1 MTEIL
6 KFWKDVFWI
15 VQIIDLKKQLTQ
27 MEIFKF
33 SFHILTDII
42 GILKIINLS
51 TTQYLMF

>member
-15 VQIIDLKKQLTQ
+15 VQIIDLKKQQTQ